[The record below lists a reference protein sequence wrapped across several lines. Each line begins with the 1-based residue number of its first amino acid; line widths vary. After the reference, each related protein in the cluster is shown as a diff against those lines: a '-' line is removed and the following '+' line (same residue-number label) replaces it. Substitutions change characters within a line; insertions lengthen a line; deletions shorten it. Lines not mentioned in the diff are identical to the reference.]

1 MLKRVYLLA
10 MSILLVMVAFI
21 SMASKKPV
29 NVAAIEYDLQAL
41 QDRVRH
47 KRG

>member
-21 SMASKKPV
+21 SMASKKSI
-29 NVAAIEYDLQAL
+29 NTGAIEYDLQAL
-41 QDRVRH
+41 QDRVRQ